1 MESYRIRGLRPFRL
15 FLIVI
20 LALTP
25 LVQSFWFGRA
35 WRVIDAVAWPGPR
48 TLLQGLWIV
57 AALVVLAAALDML
70 RVRVL
75 PRRAFGPWG
84 RAVVQLW
91 LIASCLSFLAMMA
104 MESLAWFSRPAMA
117 ALPVAQWARVGPARH
132 TVFRYVVWLA
142 GGLPFLATV
151 YGATVG
157 RLRYRVITVEVPITD
172 LPPPLDGLR
181 IVHLSDIHI
190 GAFMPRAAIRRAVDM
205 SNTVQPDLAVLTGDL
220 ISNEHDPLEDCIAE
234 LSRLRAPMG
243 VWGCHGNH
251 ERWAGVEA
259 RGQALFAR
267 YGMHVLRQQCV
278 ELSWRG
284 GHFNL
289 IGVDDRRER
298 ARPGEPSSLL
308 RGIEGL
314 VRPDIPNIL
323 LSHNPETFPRA
334 AALGIA
340 LSLAGHTHGGQ
351 LRFALGNRQW
361 SPARLL
367 TPFVA
372 GLYRLPYGLAAS
384 PSSEEPGACSQTD
397 AFLYVNPG
405 LGTLGLPLRL
415 GMPPEITVLTL
426 RSAGHPAAWCGHA
439 L

>member
-1 MESYRIRGLRPFRL
+1 MRGPRPFRI
-15 FLIVI
+15 FLMVI

-25 LVQSFWFGRA
+25 LAQPFWFLQA
-35 WRVIDAVAWPGPR
+35 WHMIDAVTWSVLRA
-48 TLLQGLWIV
+48 LLRGLWIV

-75 PRRAFGPWG
+75 PRWAFGPWE
-84 RAVVQLW
+84 RAVARLW
-91 LIASCLSFLAMMA
+91 LIASCLGFLAVTVVG
-104 MESLAWFSRPAMA
+104 SLEWLSRAAMA
-117 ALPVAQWARVGPARH
+117 ALPAAQATRIEPARH
-132 TVFRYVVWLA
+132 TVFRYAAYLA
-142 GGLPFLATV
+142 GGLPFLAAV

-157 RLRYRVITVEVPITD
+157 RLRYRVVTVDVPLVH
-172 LPPPLDGLR
+172 LPPSLDGLR
-181 IVHLSDIHI
+181 IVHVSDLHI
-190 GAFMPRAAIRRAVDM
+190 GDFMPPAALRRAVDM
-205 SNTVQPDLAVLTGDL
+205 INAVQPDLAVLTGDL
-220 ISNEHDPLEDCIAE
+220 ITSEHDPLEDGIAE
-234 LSRLRAPMG
+234 LSRLRVPLG

-259 RGQALFAR
+259 RTQALFAR
-267 YGMHVLRQQCV
+267 HGMHVLRQQCV

-284 GHFNL
+284 GRFNL
-289 IGVDDRRER
+289 IGVDDQRER

-308 RGIEGL
+308 CSIAGL

-334 AALGIA
+334 AALGIE

-351 LRFALGNRQW
+351 LRFTLGNRQW

-372 GLYRLPYGLAAS
+372 GLYRLPFGPAPPAAS
-384 PSSEEPGACSQTD
+384 DETVAGPQTD

-426 RSAGHPAAWCGHA
+426 RVVG
-439 L
+439 